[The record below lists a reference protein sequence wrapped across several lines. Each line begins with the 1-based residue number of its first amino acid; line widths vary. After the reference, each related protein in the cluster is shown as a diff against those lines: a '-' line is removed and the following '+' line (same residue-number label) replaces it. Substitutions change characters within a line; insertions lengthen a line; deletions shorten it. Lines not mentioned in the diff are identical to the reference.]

1 MGASK
6 KVVRQSIT
14 LPQQVAKQVS
24 RMARGRRVSASR
36 MLVQLV
42 EDGIEAR
49 KRREKE
55 FFQLAGRFR
64 SADDPAEVERLGDEL
79 GRMVF
84 GD

>member
-1 MGASK
+1 MGATK
-6 KVVRQSIT
+6 KPVRQSIT
-14 LPQQVAKQVS
+14 LPRQVARQVS

-42 EDGIEAR
+42 EAGIEAGK
-49 KRREKE
+49 KREEE

-64 SADDPAEVERLGDEL
+64 SADDPAEVKRLGNEL

-84 GD
+84 GE